1 MFYENFL
8 NAIDT
13 LPEDKK
19 YKICYEFCKYGITGE
34 LPKNEVSKMLC
45 IAVSASI
52 QKYQGRG
59 GAREGAGRPK
69 KQENQIDS
77 DIQKIQ
83 KNQKNQKI
91 QKQQTETININKN
104 ININDNLF
112 GGLNDVTAP
121 REQQAVLPTQNSAEK
136 KKPSKG
142 KENKCILLPEGWYP
156 KESTIAKLKEKGVIV
171 DKAIDKFINSC
182 IAKKYKYADFD
193 RALLSW
199 DWEKNGLVVKHN
211 NVKID
216 NELRAKL

>member
-1 MFYENFL
+1 MMNSQNKFMFYENFL

-19 YKICYEFCKYGITGE
+19 YQICYEFCKYGITGE
-34 LPKNEVSKMLC
+34 LPKNEVSQMLC
-45 IAVSASI
+45 IAVSASV

-69 KQENQIDS
+69 KQKNQTDS
-77 DIQKIQ
+77 DIQKNQ

-91 QKQQTETININKN
+91 QKQQTETININRNTKH
-104 ININDNLF
+104 
-112 GGLNDVTAP
+112 
-121 REQQAVLPTQNSAEK
+121 K
-136 KKPSKG
+136 
-142 KENKCILLPEGWYP
+142 LPENWYP

-182 IAKKYKYADFD
+182 QANGYKYVDFD
-193 RALLSW
+193 RAMLSW
-199 DWEKNGLVVKHN
+199 DWEKNGLVIKAN
-211 NVKID
+211 SVKID

>member
-1 MFYENFL
+1 MIEKKTTNKFMFYENFL

-19 YKICYEFCKYGITGE
+19 YQICYEFCRYGITGE

-45 IAVSASI
+45 IAVSASV

-69 KQENQIDS
+69 KQENQIDGN
-77 DIQKIQ
+77 IQ

-112 GGLNDVTAP
+112 GGLDNVTAP
-121 REQQAVLPTQNSAEK
+121 REQQAVLPPQNSAEK
-136 KKPSKG
+136 KKPT
-142 KENKCILLPEGWYP
+142 KEM
-156 KESTIAKLKEKGVIV
+156 VIDYARQRDRIDLV
-171 DKAIDKFINSC
+171 DKFFDYYSAGNWVGVKNWKQKFIT
-182 IAKKYKYADFD
+182 
-193 RALLSW
+193 
-199 DWEKNGLVVKHN
+199 WEMHNEKPKGNIVKT
-211 NVKID
+211 D

>member
-1 MFYENFL
+1 MMNSKNKFMFYENFL

-19 YKICYEFCKYGITGE
+19 YQICYEFCKYGITGK
-34 LPKNEVSKMLC
+34 LPKNEVSQMLC
-45 IAVSASI
+45 IAVSASV

-69 KQENQIDS
+69 KQKNQTDS
-77 DIQKIQ
+77 DIQ

-91 QKQQTETININKN
+91 QKQQTETININ
-104 ININDNLF
+104 INRN
-112 GGLNDVTAP
+112 T
-121 REQQAVLPTQNSAEK
+121 K
-136 KKPSKG
+136 HK
-142 KENKCILLPEGWYP
+142 LPENWYP

-182 IAKKYKYADFD
+182 QANGYKYVDFD
-193 RALLSW
+193 RAMLSW
-199 DWEKNGLVVKHN
+199 DWDKNGLVIKANSVKT
-211 NVKID
+211 D